1 MRNSIFIPLPSRL
14 NVILT
19 YLYRRLLHAVKNALE
34 FPGYLTI
41 AETTLNGKMVL
52 EARDGF
58 STVKRW
64 ANGALNALGHS
75 RGEVRVNID
84 AGSRKKVT
92 EELKS
97 GWEKTEDLSRIRSA
111 VSKAT
116 NLLDLLL
123 DPGALPILHRYAWDG
138 ITLYWLQEEDTIVPW
153 PYF

>member
-1 MRNSIFIPLPSRL
+1 
-14 NVILT
+14 
-19 YLYRRLLHAVKNALE
+19 LE

-41 AETTLNGKMVL
+41 AETTLKGKMVP
-52 EARDGF
+52 EAREGF
-58 STVKRW
+58 SAVKRW

-84 AGSRKKVT
+84 AGSHKKVT

-97 GWEKTEDLSRIRSA
+97 GWEKTENLSRIRST

-123 DPGALPILHRYAWDG
+123 DPGALSIFPRYAWDG
-138 ITLYWLQEEDTIVPW
+138 ITLYRLQEEDTVIPW

>member
-1 MRNSIFIPLPSRL
+1 
-14 NVILT
+14 
-19 YLYRRLLHAVKNALE
+19 LE

-41 AETTLNGKMVL
+41 AETTLKGMIVP
-52 EARDGF
+52 EAWEGF
-58 STVKRW
+58 SVVKRW
-64 ANGALNALGHS
+64 ANGALSALCRS

-84 AGSRKKVT
+84 AGSYKKVT

-97 GWEKTEDLSRIRSA
+97 GWEKTENLSRIRSA

-123 DPGALPILHRYAWDG
+123 DPGAPPNLPRYAWDG

>member
-1 MRNSIFIPLPSRL
+1 M
-14 NVILT
+14 
-19 YLYRRLLHAVKNALE
+19 E
-34 FPGYLTI
+34 FPGYLTV

-58 STVKRW
+58 SSVKRW

-84 AGSRKKVT
+84 ACSRKKVT
-92 EELKS
+92 GELKS